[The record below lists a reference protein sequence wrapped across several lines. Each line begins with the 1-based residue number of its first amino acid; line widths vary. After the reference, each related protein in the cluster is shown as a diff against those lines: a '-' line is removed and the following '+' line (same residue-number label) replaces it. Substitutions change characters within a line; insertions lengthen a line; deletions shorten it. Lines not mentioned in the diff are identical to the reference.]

1 MARLRTGGGAL
12 VVRNDE
18 RSDALEARINGVR
31 VSPAPWLGP
40 SLALDGWC
48 ESGKAEKRGWECLA
62 PWQDALWR
70 HEQGLVALLMRQ
82 RMWMTG

>member
-48 ESGKAEKRGWECLA
+48 ELGKA
-62 PWQDALWR
+62 
-70 HEQGLVALLMRQ
+70 
-82 RMWMTG
+82 